1 MALVKFSR
9 KEFEKHIKIDKK
21 IEEKIAMFGTP
32 IEYVNDEEIAIEIF
46 PNRPD
51 LLSLQGYIRAFL
63 TFIGKKK
70 KLEYKVNKPEK
81 NYEIK
86 ISHSV
91 SGIRPYTACAIVK
104 NLKFDNEKI
113 KEIIDVQEK
122 IHSTLGRNRKK
133 IAIGIYPL
141 EKIKLPIKFEARN
154 PKDIKFVPLESDK
167 EMNGFEILKEHPT
180 GREYG
185 YLLQNYKKYPVFVD
199 SAGEILSMPP
209 IINSE
214 KTGKVTEETKDVFIE
229 CSGFDFNLLKKT
241 LNILVT
247 MLADMGGEIYQM
259 KLDYGFRKEF
269 TPNLE
274 YEKIKIDLNAI
285 NRLLG
290 LQLNERQLK
299 ELLSKMGYRYDGGE
313 VYVPPWRV
321 DILHEVDIAED
332 VAIAYGYDKFQPEIP
347 EISTIGKEDEK
358 ERLKRKV
365 AELLI
370 GINFLEISSYHLLT
384 KEDLKK
390 QEKKEIIEIEKSKT
404 DYCFLRSNLLN
415 SALKIL
421 SENVDAE
428 YPQRLFEIGIV
439 FEKNDKKET
448 GIEEKE
454 KLCIVIT
461 PGNFTD
467 IKQVLEYLGKM
478 LNCKISLKE
487 TIAQYFIEGRVGKIF
502 IDEKECGVIGEIHP
516 SVLKAWHLKMP
527 VAALEVDFD
536 CLINKFLIKD

>member
-9 KEFEKHIKIDKK
+9 KEFEKFVKIDKK
-21 IEEKIAMFGTP
+21 IEQKIAMFGTP
-32 IEYVNDEEIAIEIF
+32 LEYINDEEIAIEIF

-51 LLSLQGYIRAFL
+51 LLSLQGYVRAFL

-70 KLEYKVNKPEK
+70 KVEYKVNKPEK
-81 NYEIK
+81 GYEVK

-91 SGIRPYTACAIVK
+91 RGVRPYTACAIVK
-104 NLKFDNEKI
+104 NLKFDDEKI

-122 IHSTLGRNRKK
+122 IHLTLGRNRKK

-141 EKIKLPIKFEARN
+141 EKITLPIKFEARN
-154 PKDIKFVPLESDK
+154 PKEIKFVPLEAKK
-167 EMNGFEILKEHPT
+167 EMNGFEILKELPT

-185 YLLQNYKKYPVFVD
+185 HLLQDCKKYPVFVD

-209 IINSE
+209 IINSQ
-214 KTGKVTEETKDVFIE
+214 KTGKVTTTTKDVFIE
-229 CSGFDFNLLKKT
+229 CSGFDFNALKKT

-259 KLDYGFRKEF
+259 KLDYGLRKEF

-274 YEKIKIDLNAI
+274 QEKIKIDIRAI
-285 NRLLG
+285 NKLLG
-290 LQLNERQLK
+290 LELNEKQLK
-299 ELLSKMGYRYDGGE
+299 ELLSKMGHDYNNGE
-313 VYVPPWRV
+313 VSVAPWRA

-332 VAIAYGYDKFQPEIP
+332 IAIAYGYDKFVPEIP
-347 EISTIGKEDEK
+347 EISTIGEEDKK

-365 AELLI
+365 AEILTGL
-370 GINFLEISSYHLLT
+370 NFLEVSSYHLLT
-384 KEDLKK
+384 RDDFKK
-390 QEKKEIIEIEKSKT
+390 QGKKELIEVEKSKT
-404 DYCFLRSNLLN
+404 DYCFLRSNLL
-415 SALKIL
+415 SSLLKIL

-428 YPQRLFEIGIV
+428 YPQKIFEIGII
-439 FEKNDKKET
+439 FEKNEKKET

-467 IKQVLEYLGKM
+467 AKQVLEYLGKM
-478 LNCKISLKE
+478 LNCNIALEE
-487 TIAQYFIEGRVGKIF
+487 TTAQNFIDGRVGTVF
-502 IDEKECGVIGEIHP
+502 VDGKEVGIIGEIHP
-516 SVLKAWHLKMP
+516 SVLKSWHLKMP
-527 VAALEVDFD
+527 VSALEIDFD
-536 CLINKFLIKD
+536 LLIEKFMS